1 MGDHP
6 FLLFSHLLLTS
17 SLPDE
22 TLGSVHCVHLKVSEA
37 RQARTLPR
45 RLMQRAP
52 PGMYHRAKARSV
64 GKLSCEHL
72 NTLVSYLT
80 LFCGGSKGLSTCTRS
95 QREESRVVLTGS
107 QCLLPQ
113 STTETELN
121 FLRSSPNIIKQQNLS
136 NSSHT
141 SNRFAPLLIKKKS
154 KITLLLGRKLF
165 STMNTRSCSQPP
177 CLSRCKKQTNGHQL
191 GNGIY

>member
-6 FLLFSHLLLTS
+6 FLVFSFIADI
-17 SLPDE
+17 LPPRRNAR
-22 TLGSVHCVHLKVSEA
+22 LRAQCVHLKVSEA

-80 LFCGGSKGLSTCTRS
+80 LFCSISKGLSTCTRS
-95 QREESRVVLTGS
+95 QTEESRVVLTGN

-121 FLRSSPNIIKQQNLS
+121 FLRSSPNTIKQQNLS
-136 NSSHT
+136 NGSHT
-141 SNRFAPLLIKKKS
+141 SNRFAPLLIKKKVKLPCS
-154 KITLLLGRKLF
+154 WAESSFQPWTLDPTHGHHVSLAVK
-165 STMNTRSCSQPP
+165 N
-177 CLSRCKKQTNGHQL
+177 KQMGTN
-191 GNGIY
+191 